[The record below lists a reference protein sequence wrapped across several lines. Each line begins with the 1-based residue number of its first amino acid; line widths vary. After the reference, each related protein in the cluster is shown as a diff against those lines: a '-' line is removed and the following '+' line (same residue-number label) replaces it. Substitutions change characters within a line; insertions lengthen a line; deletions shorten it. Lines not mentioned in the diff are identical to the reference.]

1 MEKSKTFSN
10 DFDDEMLVKKRN
22 GELETVAFDKILRRI
37 RTIGTEVGIK
47 INYTTLAMKVIDQL
61 YNGIST
67 TKIDELSAQQCASL
81 ASTHPDYNVLAGR
94 ITISNHHKNT
104 SSSFVDVMTSLYEYK
119 DTHGKSSPLVSD
131 LLYEVVQKYKD
142 EWDNI
147 LDYQCDYL
155 IDYFGFKTL
164 ERAYLM
170 QINKVTVERPQ
181 HMWLR
186 VSIGIH
192 GDNLAQI
199 RKTYEY
205 MSQKYFTHATP
216 TLFNAG
222 TPHPQL
228 SSCFLLAME
237 KDSIEGIYNT
247 LKDCAL
253 ISKWAG
259 GIGLH
264 IHNIRA
270 SGSHIRGTNGS
281 SNGIV
286 PMLKVFNNTAKY
298 VDQCLDPDTIV
309 YTKRGPIKIKNI
321 VIGDKVIADDGNYY
335 PIGKVLDNEYLGD
348 LYTLDVKHTL
358 YPLKLTDMHPLW
370 TIKNDKCYQ
379 RNFDDVIN
387 QLDRNLLVPQF
398 IEVKNISKN
407 DFIGFPIP
415 KYEKDIPQYTE
426 DDCRFYGI
434 LLGDGNISISKNIA
448 YVALNKETKQ
458 DTIEFVEN
466 YLQKINAHITY
477 TYQNDKYVRL
487 TWSRNN
493 MFKFTYEMLYDNN
506 KEKFVM
512 PSMLHLSKPKILQ
525 IIKGILETDG
535 KVKDYQIV
543 LELTSNN
550 IVESVRYM
558 LLRLGILC
566 SGTMRDRRNENY
578 ITKYNCFIQ
587 NKKISYILIVPKK
600 PIICDLFKH
609 KNISPSESFTF
620 FEYEDYLFSIV
631 DGNTFVKDYS
641 GRVIDIEVDNDDH
654 HNFLTHNGLVKNG
667 GGKRNGSFAIYL
679 EPWHADIEL
688 FLQMRK
694 NHGDEELKAR
704 DLFYALWVPDL
715 FMERIKTD
723 GKWTLMCP
731 DECPGLADVYGDD
744 FANLYM
750 KYEANGKGKKTVKA
764 RDLWFQILDAQMET
778 GTPYL
783 LYKDACNKKSNQ
795 KNVGTIKSSNLCV
808 APETQIL
815 TENGYFE
822 IQSLHNQR
830 VNIWNG
836 EEFSEVTIHKTGENQ
851 ELIDVYTND
860 GCKLTCTKYHKFF
873 IQSKYNKSKINKNI
887 AIVEAQNLK
896 EGDKIIK
903 CDYPIIDNGKEMKY
917 AYTHG
922 FFCGDGTYNNCN
934 QEEIRCK
941 YKSLVGHS
949 YCKRHID
956 FENEENPNEIQTE
969 TTNYICNANSYSKK
983 PCVSLYGEKKDLLK
997 HLNFRSFGEV
1007 DETCDKLN
1015 VQLPLD
1021 IEEKFYV
1028 PQNLSLK
1035 TKLEWFA
1042 GYCDADGCISRNGD
1056 NQQLQASSINEEF
1069 LLKIKF
1075 MLQTCGINP
1084 KVTKMRGETKTLLP
1098 DSNRELRYY
1107 ECKPIY
1113 RLLIT
1118 SNDLQK
1124 LSAIGFTPKRLEIK
1138 VHKPNRNANQF
1149 IKIKSIENT
1158 GRIDDTY
1165 CFNEP
1170 KKHAGIFNGII
1181 TSQCTEILEYSDE
1194 NETAVCNLASIGLP
1208 TFVDRTTTP
1217 PTFNYEK
1224 LHEIS
1229 RIVTYN
1235 LNRIIDVN
1243 YYPTPKTERSNKRHR
1258 PIGIGVQGLADV
1270 FMMMN
1275 LPFSSDEAKMM
1286 NKMIFETIYHGAL
1299 TESCNIAKIEGKY
1312 ETFDGSP
1319 ASHCELQFDLWN
1331 VEPCTNRYAWTN
1343 LKNEIKEHGLRN
1355 SLLLAPMPT
1364 ASTSQIL
1371 GFNECIEP
1379 ITSNIYSRRTIAGEF
1394 ILANKYLMNDLIALD
1409 LWNEK
1414 IKNNIIANHGSIQH
1428 LEMIPPEIKEKYKT
1442 VWEIPMRNLID
1453 MAADRGAYICQSQ
1466 SLNLWLEDPNYSN
1479 LTSMHFYSW
1488 SKGLKTGIYYLRR
1501 RGRHQAQ
1508 QFTIEP
1514 EKKENSGTM
1523 EEDEICEM
1531 CSA

>member
-1 MEKSKTFSN
+1 MSSPKTIVE
-10 DFDDEMLVKKRN
+10 DEEMLVKKRN
-22 GELETVAFDKILRRI
+22 GNMEVIAFDKILRRI
-37 RTIGTEVGIK
+37 KTIGTEVGIK

-67 TKIDELSAQQCASL
+67 TQIDELSAQQCASL
-81 ASTHPDYNVLAGR
+81 ASTHPDYNVLASR

-104 SSSFVDVMTSLYEYK
+104 LGSFSEVMTQLYQYK
-119 DTHGKSSPLVSD
+119 DKHDKQSPLVSQE
-131 LLYEVVQKYKD
+131 LYDVVQKHGAYL
-142 EWDNI
+142 ESI
-147 LDYQCDYL
+147 LDYERDYL

-170 QINKVTVERPQ
+170 KINKETVERPQ

-186 VSIGIH
+186 VAVGIH
-192 GDNLAQI
+192 GDNI
-199 RKTYEY
+199 EKVKETYDC

-228 SSCFLLAME
+228 SSCYLISME
-237 KDSIEGIYNT
+237 NDSIEGIYNT

-264 IHNIRA
+264 IHNVRA
-270 SGSHIRGTNGS
+270 SGSHIRGTNGA

-286 PMLKVFNNTAKY
+286 PMLRVFNNTARY

-370 TIKNDKCYQ
+370 TIKNDKYYQ
-379 RNFDDVIN
+379 RKFDDVIN
-387 QLDRNLLVPQF
+387 QLDRNLLVPEF

-434 LLGDGNISISKNIA
+434 LLGDGNISTSKNIA

-466 YLQKINAHITY
+466 YLQKINAHVTY
-477 TYQNDKYVRL
+477 TYNNDKYVRL

-493 MFKFTYEMLYDNN
+493 MFKFTYEMLYDEN

-512 PSMLHLSKPKILQ
+512 PNMLHLSKPKILQ
-525 IIKGILETDG
+525 IMKGILETDG

-543 LELTSNN
+543 LEMTSSN
-550 IVESVRYM
+550 IIESVRYM
-558 LLRLGILC
+558 LLRLGILS
-566 SGTMRDRRNENY
+566 SGNTRDRRNESH

-609 KNISPSESFTF
+609 KDISPSESFTF

-631 DGNTFVKDYS
+631 EGNTFVKDYS
-641 GRVIDIEVDNDDH
+641 GRVIDIEVDDDDH

-679 EPWHADIEL
+679 EPWHADIEM

-704 DLFYALWVPDL
+704 DLFYALWMPDL
-715 FMERIKTD
+715 FMERVKSD
-723 GKWTLMCP
+723 GTWTLMCP
-731 DECPGLADVYGDD
+731 DECPGLSDVYGEE
-744 FANLYM
+744 FNTLYR
-750 KYEANGKGKKTVKA
+750 KYEESGKTRKTVKA
-764 RDLWFQILDAQMET
+764 RELWFQILDAQMET

-783 LYKDACNKKSNQ
+783 LYKDAANKKSNQ
-795 KNVGTIKSSNLCV
+795 KNIGTIKSSNLCC
-808 APETQIL
+808 
-815 TENGYFE
+815 E
-822 IQSLHNQR
+822 IQQ
-830 VNIWNG
+830 
-836 EEFSEVTIHKTGENQ
+836 
-851 ELIDVYTND
+851 
-860 GCKLTCTKYHKFF
+860 
-873 IQSKYNKSKINKNI
+873 
-887 AIVEAQNLK
+887 
-896 EGDKIIK
+896 
-903 CDYPIIDNGKEMKY
+903 
-917 AYTHG
+917 
-922 FFCGDGTYNNCN
+922 
-934 QEEIRCK
+934 
-941 YKSLVGHS
+941 
-949 YCKRHID
+949 
-956 FENEENPNEIQTE
+956 
-969 TTNYICNANSYSKK
+969 
-983 PCVSLYGEKKDLLK
+983 
-997 HLNFRSFGEV
+997 
-1007 DETCDKLN
+1007 
-1015 VQLPLD
+1015 
-1021 IEEKFYV
+1021 
-1028 PQNLSLK
+1028 
-1035 TKLEWFA
+1035 
-1042 GYCDADGCISRNGD
+1042 
-1056 NQQLQASSINEEF
+1056 
-1069 LLKIKF
+1069 
-1075 MLQTCGINP
+1075 
-1084 KVTKMRGETKTLLP
+1084 
-1098 DSNRELRYY
+1098 
-1107 ECKPIY
+1107 
-1113 RLLIT
+1113 
-1118 SNDLQK
+1118 
-1124 LSAIGFTPKRLEIK
+1124 
-1138 VHKPNRNANQF
+1138 
-1149 IKIKSIENT
+1149 
-1158 GRIDDTY
+1158 
-1165 CFNEP
+1165 
-1170 KKHAGIFNGII
+1170 
-1181 TSQCTEILEYSDE
+1181 YSDDK
-1194 NETAVCNLASIGLP
+1194 ETAVCNLASIALP
-1208 TFVDRTTTP
+1208 AFIDKTVNP
-1217 PTFNYEK
+1217 PVFDYEK

-1229 RIVTYN
+1229 KIVTYN

-1243 YYPTPKTERSNKRHR
+1243 FYPTPKTELSNKRHR
-1258 PIGIGVQGLADV
+1258 PIGIGIQGLADV
-1270 FMMMN
+1270 FMQMN
-1275 LPFSSDEAKMM
+1275 LPFACDEAKQM
-1286 NKMIFETIYHGAL
+1286 NKQIFETIYHAAL
-1299 TESCNIAKIEGKY
+1299 ERSCEIAKVQGPY
-1312 ETFDGSP
+1312 ETFEGSP
-1319 ASHCELQFDLWN
+1319 AQKGELQFDMWG
-1331 VEPCTNRYAWTN
+1331 VEPCTQRYDWAQLKEDIKTN
-1343 LKNEIKEHGLRN
+1343 GLRN

-1371 GFNECIEP
+1371 GYNECIEP

-1414 IKNNIIANHGSIQH
+1414 MKNNIIANHGSIQH
-1428 LEMIPPEIKEKYKT
+1428 IEFIPQEIREKYKT

-1479 LTSMHFYSW
+1479 LTSMHFHSW

-1514 EKKENSGTM
+1514 EKNNATR

-1531 CSA
+1531 CSS